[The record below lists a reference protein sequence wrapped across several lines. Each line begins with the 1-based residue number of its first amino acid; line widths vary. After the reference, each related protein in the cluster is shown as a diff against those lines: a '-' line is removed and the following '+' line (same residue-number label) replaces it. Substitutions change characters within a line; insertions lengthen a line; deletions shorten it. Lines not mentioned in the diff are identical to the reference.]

1 MKRDNNFAN
10 EFNDE
15 LEYLDGYSDWMLN
28 AFLEVGY
35 FPNNTFEA
43 NWVLN
48 DAILELG
55 KHKSF
60 LVDYSSKE
68 EKKSGIKKI
77 ATLTEENC
85 LDIFYSPIWNKTNLK
100 VKANCVN
107 WAFKKLALQFGANNY
122 KLTFI
127 EVNQEGTENY
137 GLTDSEIKKIYVDIS
152 KKAHSVLNALVHE
165 LTHAKHNN
173 VAEPY
178 GDIFTRIKKLNFFFL
193 ASSLTSDTDMMNDF
207 DLDFNLYEINLGERA
222 ANSNAYSFRKK
233 MHKLLTEKYG
243 ENKAENHE
251 FYCENKIYEDT
262 LSNSHKVS
270 HGQEDRLNRLN
281 VNYIICSEQ
290 YEEAKETLMDLND
303 MIKNKLKE
311 KKDVTELLNLK
322 EEINHSAK
330 YLKVIIEKLRKCT
343 KKIYDNKVLTKEE
356 NAEEE
361 NITKLLNN

>member
-60 LVDYSSKE
+60 LVDYSTKAE
-68 EKKSGIKKI
+68 HKAGIKKI

-127 EVNQEGTENY
+127 EIDEDGDMNY
-137 GLTDSEIKKIYVDIS
+137 GTTNSDIKKIYVDIER
-152 KKAHSVLNALVHE
+152 KAHHVLDTLIHE
-165 LTHAKHNN
+165 LTHAKHIN
-173 VAEPY
+173 VTEPY
-178 GDIFTRIKKLNFFFL
+178 GDIFNRIEKLNFFFL
-193 ASSLTSDTDMMNDF
+193 ASSMSSDANMMKDDN
-207 DLDFNLYEINLGERA
+207 LDFNLYEINPSEKA
-222 ANSNAYSFRKK
+222 ANSRAFAFRKK
-233 MHKLLTEKYG
+233 IHKLLTEKYG
-243 ENKAENHE
+243 ESKAENHE
-251 FYCENKIYEDT
+251 YYCTNKRYLDD
-262 LSNSHKVS
+262 LLNSTKLN
-270 HGQEDRLNRLN
+270 HGQEVRLNKLN
-281 VNYIICSEQ
+281 VNYLICSEK
-290 YEEAKETLMDLND
+290 YEIAKVFLTDLNQR
-303 MIKNKLKE
+303 IKNKRKE
-311 KKDVTELLNLK
+311 NKDVTNMLK
-322 EEINHSAK
+322 AK
-330 YLKVIIEKLRKCT
+330 ENITEKAKNIKILM
-343 KKIYDNKVLTKEE
+343 KKFQKYAKRIYDNKEFTKEE
-356 NAEEE
+356 IAEEE
-361 NITKLLNN
+361 KITKL